1 MDGFICDEP
10 PRFPIIFTIEGK
22 PVPLKRHRTT
32 RTGHRYDPSAKD
44 KEIFLEKVR
53 QTGQMPEVALDQP
66 LRVDLTFGM
75 PRAKS
80 HYRTGRYA
88 GQLKGG
94 APVHHVSVPDVDNLA
109 KFVLDSLNT
118 HIFVD
123 DSRIVE
129 IHCRKI
135 YAEDRVGYTTMKVT
149 PVI

>member
-10 PRFPIIFTIEGK
+10 PAFPIRFEIEGK

-32 RTGHRYDPSAKD
+32 KSGHRYDPSAKD
-44 KEIFLEKVR
+44 KADFLEKVR
-53 QTGQMPEVALDQP
+53 ATGQLPEVPLDQP
-66 LRVDLTFGM
+66 LRVSLVFFM

-80 HYRTGRYA
+80 HFRTGRFA

-109 KFVLDSLNT
+109 KFVLDALNT
-118 HIFVD
+118 YMFVD

-129 IHCRKI
+129 IHCRKV
-135 YAEDRVGYTTMKVT
+135 YAEGQVGRTTMEVN
-149 PVI
+149 PAC